1 MNIHGQMMERAFFKA
16 MSRMGIT
23 SPNPPVGALV
33 VRDGTVIAEGG
44 TQVCGGAHAERCALD
59 ACGSAA
65 EGADLY
71 VTLEP
76 CCHFGKTPPCT
87 DAIIA
92 SKIARVFIPIIDPNP
107 EVSGKGVKTL
117 RDAGIEVI
125 IMDEYAA
132 SARHI
137 LEPFFTRIQKK
148 RPMVLYKTAHTA
160 DGCTATDCGDSKW
173 ISSELSRYVVHR
185 LRALT
190 DAIMVGKN
198 TCVEDNPSLTCR
210 MDDFPEQTRKNL
222 AEKVSFSGAD
232 NILLRYL
239 LSDEYDHCGR
249 DPLRVIAGIP
259 DLRGLHPKF
268 SADGNFV
275 VFEREETVSGMKKNS
290 AFGDLLK
297 SGNLVVIPDGGEREE
312 FIISELFNRGINF
325 VLLEGGGT
333 LAGSFFRKK
342 LIDQFM
348 SFTAPKIIGGGREIL
363 SAGNTVS
370 MADAAALSGVSCA
383 FLDGDLLYNGYLR
396 G

>member
-1 MNIHGQMMERAFFKA
+1 MDIHGQFMRQAFFTA
-16 MSRMGIT
+16 LSRMGIT

-33 VRDGTVIAEGG
+33 VKNGIVIADGG
-44 TQVCGGAHAERCALD
+44 TQVCGGSHAERCALEK
-59 ACGSAA
+59 AGASA

-76 CCHFGKTPPCT
+76 CCHYGKTPPCT
-87 DAIIA
+87 DAVIA

-107 EVSGKGVKTL
+107 KVSGMGVKAL

-125 IMDEYAA
+125 ILEEYAA
-132 SARHI
+132 YARQI
-137 LEPFFTRIQKK
+137 LEPFFTRINKK

-198 TCVEDNPSLTCR
+198 TCSSDNPSLTCR
-210 MDDFPEQTRKNL
+210 MEDFPEQTRSRL
-222 AEKVSFSGAD
+222 AGNIALSGTD
-232 NILLRYL
+232 NILLQYL
-239 LSDEYDHCGR
+239 MSAGYDHCGR

-259 DLRGLHPKF
+259 DLHGAEPKF
-268 SADGNFV
+268 TADGNFI
-275 VFEREETVSGMKKNS
+275 VFEKEEHIGNTNNNSGIAGALEKE
-290 AFGDLLK
+290 
-297 SGNLVVIPDGGEREE
+297 NLMIIPRGAGREE
-312 FIISELFNRGINF
+312 FILDSLYERGVNYI
-325 VLLEGGGT
+325 LLEGGGT

-363 SAGNTVS
+363 SSGSTVS
-370 MADAAALSGVSCA
+370 MADALTLSDVSCA
-383 FLDGDLLYNGYLR
+383 LLDGDLLYHGYLR